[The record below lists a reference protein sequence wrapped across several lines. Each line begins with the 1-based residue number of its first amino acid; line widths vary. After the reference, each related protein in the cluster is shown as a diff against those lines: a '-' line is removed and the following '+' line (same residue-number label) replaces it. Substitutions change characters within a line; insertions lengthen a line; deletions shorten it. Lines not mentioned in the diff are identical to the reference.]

1 MFYIESI
8 IQNQNQLMLQFWGT
22 FIVLTV
28 LIFFG
33 EKKFNMLRDPTDA
46 KPQPYSWS
54 RVQLAWWSIIILSS
68 FIAIFLTSK
77 DNQVPDLDQST
88 VILLAISGA
97 TSIAARMID
106 VSDMSNNIVRHQDC
120 GSQGFL
126 LDILS
131 DNNGASVHR
140 FQTIVF
146 NLAFGCWFIVHVVNH
161 IHAPLVNTIIPPI
174 TNENLLLLGLSSAT
188 YAAIKTAENKAG
200 LAIPCSPS
208 SPPVSPNPDVTPQ
221 GTTPATT

>member
-1 MFYIESI
+1 MLYIESI
-8 IQNQNQLMLQFWGT
+8 IQNQNLLMLQFWGT
-22 FIVLTV
+22 FVVLTV
-28 LIFFG
+28 IVFIC
-33 EKKFNMLRDPTDA
+33 EKKFYMLRDQSAA
-46 KPQPYSWS
+46 KSAPYSWS

-97 TSIAARMID
+97 TSITARMID
-106 VSDMSNNIVRHQDC
+106 VSDMSNNIIRHQDC
-120 GSQGFL
+120 NSQGFL

-146 NLAFGCWFIVHVVNH
+146 NLAFGCWFIVHVVNN
-161 IHAPLVNTIIPPI
+161 IHVAAINTIIPQMSDQ
-174 TNENLLLLGLSSAT
+174 NLLLLGLSSAT
-188 YAAIKTAENKAG
+188 YAAIKTSENKGG
-200 LAIPCSPS
+200 LATPP
-208 SPPVSPNPDVTPQ
+208 SPPASPDPSVTPQ
-221 GTTPATT
+221 GTAPATT